1 MISRDYVYYY
11 DDKTGCFRERSFYQK
26 VPKSSITGI
35 DVICGDDFAIE
46 KFILLDNFRKMKL
59 KTAF

>member
-1 MISRDYVYYY
+1 MYYY